1 MNILVASEYFRRH
14 RQALLDS
21 QFVLLSCHKVG
32 KASPVIRLCQRG
44 NTEVTLMKT
53 CSSEAWKKALQ
64 KENKKYECNKTKN
77 RKLAGMLKKGFMFHL
92 VTVLSS
98 NTVLAAEWYRLESSL
113 CNCQAEGFKVGFKQL
128 FQSDRQILVLKRNID
143 CKASLIVR
151 WMKIIW
157 QNTVLSLREVN
168 VIQCFLYLELGFVCS
183 I

>member
-1 MNILVASEYFRRH
+1 
-14 RQALLDS
+14 
-21 QFVLLSCHKVG
+21 
-32 KASPVIRLCQRG
+32 
-44 NTEVTLMKT
+44 
-53 CSSEAWKKALQ
+53 
-64 KENKKYECNKTKN
+64 
-77 RKLAGMLKKGFMFHL
+77 MFHL

-151 WMKIIW
+151 WMQIIW

-168 VIQCFLYLELGFVCS
+168 VIQCFLYLELVFVCS